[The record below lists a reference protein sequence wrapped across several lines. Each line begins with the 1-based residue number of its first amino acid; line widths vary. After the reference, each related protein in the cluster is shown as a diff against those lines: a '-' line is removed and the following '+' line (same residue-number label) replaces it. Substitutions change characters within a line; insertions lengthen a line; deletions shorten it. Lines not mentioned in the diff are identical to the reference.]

1 MSDDSVPDLTL
12 DEFLLAEREERDR
25 KVAQGAALLDA
36 EVPGWAQRIDLPSL
50 SMRDGSH
57 CVLGQLF
64 GDYFN
69 GTSTLGI
76 KYQWQQKVSHGFT
89 IDLPARLGRT
99 MDRDIDREFRL
110 LTSAWKSLIG
120 QRLATDLPQKG

>member
-12 DEFLLAEREERDR
+12 DEFLLAEREKRDR
-25 KVAQGAALLDA
+25 RVAQGAALLDA

-76 KYQWQQKVSHGFT
+76 KYQWQEKVSHGFT
-89 IDLPARLGRT
+89 IDLPRSGVN
-99 MDRDIDREFRL
+99 MERDVAREFRL
-110 LTSAWKSLIG
+110 LTLAWKSLIE
-120 QRLATDLPQKG
+120 RLRATDPPQKG